1 MGKEDL
7 EELSGSSE
15 SQPLGLNSEESAPN
29 SKPNSEDDQVG
40 ADTNSQGP
48 TLKLLDVLLS
58 QFQSQLGE
66 IKEEGVGVRMFERPD
81 GLAILLEAVRVC
93 PAHQIIYKRESC
105 PMC

>member
-15 SQPLGLNSEESAPN
+15 SQPLGSNSEESVPN
-29 SKPNSEDDQVG
+29 LKLNSESDRVG
-40 ADTNSQGP
+40 ADTASP
-48 TLKLLDVLLS
+48 ERMLKLSDVLLS
-58 QFQSQLGE
+58 QLQSQLGDLGE
-66 IKEEGVGVRMFERPD
+66 AGVGVRMFERPD

-93 PAHQIIYKRESC
+93 PTHQIIYKRESC